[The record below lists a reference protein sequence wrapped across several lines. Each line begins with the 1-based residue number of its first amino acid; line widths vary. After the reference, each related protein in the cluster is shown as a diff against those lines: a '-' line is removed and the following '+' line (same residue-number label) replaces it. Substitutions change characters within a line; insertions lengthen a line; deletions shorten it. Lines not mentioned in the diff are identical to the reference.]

1 MATNKTSQ
9 PNALA
14 GLKRILPS
22 RSAKLV
28 VGISITAAI
37 VLFGI
42 VGPFLV
48 QDPWAINNIGLTGPN
63 SQNVLGTTQTGQ
75 DVLAQLAHAT
85 RGSLIIGVSVGLIAV
100 ALSAIVGILGAYLGG
115 FWDEAFSLFANVA
128 LVIPGL
134 PLMIVIAS
142 YVQHKGQW
150 IIIFVL
156 ALTSWAG
163 GSRVLRAQTLSIRK
177 RDYVLAAK
185 LSGDRAWRVILVE
198 ILPNLL
204 PVMAGQFVFAVIF
217 AILGE
222 SMLSFI
228 GMGVSGSLSWGGML
242 FYAQNAFALRLGA
255 WWWFIPPGLMIA
267 LLGAGLS
274 LINFAIDEVINPK
287 LRIPKVKHPK
297 SNEELLAQLT
307 ANSEGQEK

>member
-1 MATNKTSQ
+1 MSEFNSAKPSRM
-9 PNALA
+9 A
-14 GLKRILPS
+14 GLKRVLPS
-22 RSAKLV
+22 KSAKLI
-28 VGISITAAI
+28 VGLGITTGI

-42 VGPFLV
+42 FGPLMV
-48 QDPWAINNIGLTGPN
+48 QDPWAINNVGLTGPSPDN
-63 SQNVLGTTQTGQ
+63 LLGTTQTGQ
-75 DVLAQLAHAT
+75 DVLAQLAYAT
-85 RGSLIIGVSVGLIAV
+85 RGSLIIGVCVGLIAV

-115 FWDEAFSLFANVA
+115 FWDEGFSLLANVA

-150 IIIFVL
+150 MIIMVL

-163 GSRVLRAQTLSIRK
+163 SSRVLRAQTLSIRK
-177 RDYVLAAK
+177 RDYVLAARM
-185 LSGDRAWRVILVE
+185 SGDRAWRIILVE

-204 PVMAGQFVFAVIF
+204 PVLAGQFVFAVIF

-242 FYAQNAFALRLGA
+242 FFAQNAFALRLGA

-287 LRIPKVKHPK
+287 LRVPKVKTPK

-307 ANSEGQEK
+307 AGIEGRSK